1 VLIDDARPDES
12 RAVADFL
19 VSVTQEASALFLE
32 GEPGIGKTTLW
43 LSGLD
48 QARERGFV
56 VLSAQAATAES
67 VLAYAALADLLS
79 ELDPIVFSD
88 LPDPQR
94 FAMDRVLLRG
104 QGNDDAATDQ
114 RTVSAGFLSVI
125 ERLADNAPV
134 LIAIDDLQW
143 LDTSSRNVVAF
154 AARRLS
160 GPVGLFGTV
169 RTDAEN
175 SSAAGWLQLRRPE
188 SIARVSVG
196 SLSLGKLHSIISER
210 LGMSLP
216 RPTMVRIHH
225 ISGGNPFY
233 ALELARAI
241 EQTDT
246 GTPLPGSVAQLIQAR
261 VGSLEAVARDA
272 LLAAACVGA
281 PTVQLVARATD
292 SDEDRVMELLEDAE
306 ERGIVVIDGQWLRF
320 AHPLLAWGVYTGAAP
335 PQRRAMHRRLAEI
348 VDEPELHARHL
359 ALAVTSMDAR
369 TLQALDIAAEKARIR
384 GAPAAAAELLD
395 LALRLGGDTPERR
408 IRLSRFNFNAGDAQR
423 ARTLLESIVD
433 RPAPGAVKAEALP
446 VLGALETIERSH
458 GKAAAALERALGEA
472 GDDLALR
479 VQILVPLSFALTT
492 WVSTPTRRAVSTMR
506 SPARHGLTSQLC

>member
-1 VLIDDARPDES
+1 MLIDDVRPDES

-19 VSVTQEASALFLE
+19 ASATQGASALFLE

-43 LSGLD
+43 LAGLD
-48 QARERGFV
+48 RARERGFV
-56 VLSAQAATAES
+56 VLSAQAAIAES

-94 FAMDRVLLRG
+94 FAIDRVLLRG

-114 RTVSAGFLSVI
+114 RTVAAGFLSVI
-125 ERLADNAPV
+125 ERLADKAPV

-188 SIARVSVG
+188 AIARVSVG
-196 SLSLGKLHSIISER
+196 SLSLGKLHSIISVR

-216 RPTMVRIHH
+216 RPTMVRIHN

-233 ALELARAI
+233 ALELARSI
-241 EQTDT
+241 EQTET
-246 GTPLPGSVAQLIQAR
+246 GGTPLPGSVAQLIQAR

-292 SDEDRVMELLEDAE
+292 SDLDRIVGLLEVAE
-306 ERGIVVIDGQWLRF
+306 EKGIVVIDGQWLRF
-320 AHPLLAWGVYTGAAP
+320 AHPLLAWGVYTGASP
-335 PQRRAMHRRLAEI
+335 TQRRAMHRRLSEI

-359 ALAVTSMDAR
+359 ALADTSGDVR

-408 IRLSRFNFNAGDAQR
+408 IRLSRFNFNAWRRSASPNTAGIDRGQTR
-423 ARTLLESIVD
+423 AGRHQGGSTDRAWRPRDDRT
-433 RPAPGAVKAEALP
+433 
-446 VLGALETIERSH
+446 
-458 GKAAAALERALGEA
+458 
-472 GDDLALR
+472 
-479 VQILVPLSFALTT
+479 
-492 WVSTPTRRAVSTMR
+492 
-506 SPARHGLTSQLC
+506 